1 MAEPSSPHN
10 VEGENPEQPVVAAD
24 EDEDD
29 DVDVPGGGLPVLKW
43 SKGGFKLLMTTV
55 QMADDWDATYPQEGD
70 TGADAPAGYITLWAD
85 FFNDGNLRLP
95 VTVFVAEVLEYY
107 HLHISQLSPFGMF
120 RIRNF
125 EYTFR
130 AHGLPITVE
139 NFRRF
144 YQLTVNTGFFSFTQ
158 RHGSLKL
165 MTPPKGVTGWKK
177 KFFYV
182 KACAVYASMSFRN
195 VNVGVSDEDIPVATA
210 KTVDWF
216 SRLRPIE
223 LKKLDNNQ
231 LWVLRMMLTRP
242 DRKARPVLR
251 EKSGADAVGLWRMFK
266 PDFEGRVELIAVELK
281 KGFNLDILSNFR
293 VPSRAVLDAPVLGDA
308 RGILA
313 DLGKFEK
320 RIPKKNA
327 EKKPVKKTAR
337 GRGKGSSEGSV
348 APSSV
353 SEAAGSGAAAGGTAA
368 VPPVIGE
375 KRGPEQKAVGGGEP
389 KRRRLQTK
397 RAAPAQK
404 KPAVAAGKYIPFHC
418 FGLCWINNCCSLC
431 CRIPRCRVFFFD
443 FPSSPLHTAAAGAG
457 VPKETV
463 VPKEP
468 TAPFV
473 GPVRDPTVEKTVETT
488 ADQIF
493 DTVDS
498 SDNLISPNEGDG
510 LDLRFSDTGK
520 QKSDAEVR
528 QQDAEP
534 RKSPA
539 GERGTGSSAGGAGYD
554 GPPIQPGES
563 ELEYYYRTYIQGR
576 STVYH
581 RPPWTVM

>member
-1 MAEPSSPHN
+1 MAEPSNPHN
-10 VEGENPEQPVVAAD
+10 VEGENPEQPVAAAD

-29 DVDVPGGGLPVLKW
+29 DVDVPGGGLPALKW
-43 SKGGFKLLMTTV
+43 SKSGFTLLKATV
-55 QMADDWDATYPQEGD
+55 QMADKWDATYPQEGD

-130 AHGLPITVE
+130 AHGLPVTVE

-177 KFFYV
+177 RFFYV

-251 EKSGADAVGLWRMFK
+251 EKGGGKLFTLCYFPYFLRLALTCMHVSADAVGLWRMFE

-281 KGFNLDILSNFR
+281 KGFNLEILSNFR
-293 VPSRAVLDAPVLGDA
+293 VPSRAVLDAPVAGDA
-308 RGILA
+308 RGMSYVALV
-313 DLGKFEK
+313 F
-320 RIPKKNA
+320 
-327 EKKPVKKTAR
+327 
-337 GRGKGSSEGSV
+337 SV
-348 APSSV
+348 Y
-353 SEAAGSGAAAGGTAA
+353 
-368 VPPVIGE
+368 
-375 KRGPEQKAVGGGEP
+375 
-389 KRRRLQTK
+389 L
-397 RAAPAQK
+397 
-404 KPAVAAGKYIPFHC
+404 
-418 FGLCWINNCCSLC
+418 
-431 CRIPRCRVFFFD
+431 FD
-443 FPSSPLHTAAAGAG
+443 WFC
-457 VPKETV
+457 
-463 VPKEP
+463 
-468 TAPFV
+468 
-473 GPVRDPTVEKTVETT
+473 
-488 ADQIF
+488 
-493 DTVDS
+493 
-498 SDNLISPNEGDG
+498 
-510 LDLRFSDTGK
+510 
-520 QKSDAEVR
+520 
-528 QQDAEP
+528 
-534 RKSPA
+534 
-539 GERGTGSSAGGAGYD
+539 
-554 GPPIQPGES
+554 
-563 ELEYYYRTYIQGR
+563 
-576 STVYH
+576 
-581 RPPWTVM
+581 